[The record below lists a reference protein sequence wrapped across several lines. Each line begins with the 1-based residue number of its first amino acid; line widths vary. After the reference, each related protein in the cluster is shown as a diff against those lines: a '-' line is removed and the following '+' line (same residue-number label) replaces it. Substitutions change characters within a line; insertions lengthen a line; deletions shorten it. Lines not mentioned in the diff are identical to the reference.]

1 MKRSLI
7 FCAGLPL
14 AMSFAAAAEE
24 ITVSG
29 CAAVGAEA
37 QCIILETGG
46 KTYNITAAQPTP
58 MPGTYGT
65 VTGTL
70 SDRVSA
76 CQEGQ
81 VVEPATWTVDPGT
94 QCPIKTSQ

>member
-1 MKRSLI
+1 MKRSFILW
-7 FCAGLPL
+7 AGLPF
-14 AMSFAAAAEE
+14 AMSFAAAEE

-29 CAAVGAEA
+29 CAAVGTEA

-46 KTYNITAAQPTP
+46 KTYNITAAQPIP

-70 SDRVSA
+70 SDKVSA
-76 CQEGQ
+76 CQQGQ
-81 VVEPATWTVDPGT
+81 VIEPATWTVDPGT
-94 QCPIKTSQ
+94 PCPVKTSH

>member
-1 MKRSLI
+1 MKRSFILW
-7 FCAGLPL
+7 ASLPL
-14 AMSFAAAAEE
+14 AMSLAAAAEE

-29 CAAVGAEA
+29 CAALGAEA

-70 SDRVSA
+70 SDKVSA
-76 CQEGQ
+76 CQQGQ
-81 VVEPATWTVDPGT
+81 VIEPASWTVDPGT
-94 QCPIKTSQ
+94 LCPIKTSQ